1 FIKNRKMIYET
12 WMYYLWFHPYADAD
26 LGENYVEKL
35 LPAFKTYH
43 YIKLNEKDNIERE
56 LGSEKHGIGNLAIR
70 ISDIQGFEVYYT
82 TTGVD
87 AYDNKCSTYGKDEEN
102 CCFFEDYKCNSLGHL
117 VFYDRKNQHST
128 IIPVYGL
135 N

>member
-1 FIKNRKMIYET
+1 STERRSRDSIKYWTAFYHKRDSLQNIIHPVDSILPFGPKPLGQLVKNNEKAIDFKILKDKPLTNEGFIKNRKMIYET

-56 LGSEKHGIGNLAIR
+56 L
-70 ISDIQGFEVYYT
+70 
-82 TTGVD
+82 
-87 AYDNKCSTYGKDEEN
+87 
-102 CCFFEDYKCNSLGHL
+102 
-117 VFYDRKNQHST
+117 
-128 IIPVYGL
+128 
-135 N
+135 